1 MSISWGK
8 KSRDYILCE
17 LRIKDFAPM
26 EQYTCTHR
34 WKASFPM
41 ACLACAYRNSGI
53 LPGEEMVYASIA
65 TSVIST
71 NIPPSGNTVD
81 RPVILLQSL
90 RRSGHFVSYIVSQCA
105 LGAICARSLECE
117 HSDLASLDYV
127 ASGSNRSHQSA
138 NPRWYINKKRST
150 ARADLFLLV
159 EHQGLEPWTDRL

>member
-8 KSRDYILCE
+8 KSRDYTLCE
-17 LRIKDFAPM
+17 LHIKDFAPM

-81 RPVILLQSL
+81 RPVILLKSL
-90 RRSGHFVSYIVSQCA
+90 LRSGHFVSYIVSQCA
-105 LGAICARSLECE
+105 LGAICAWLTCAST
-117 HSDLASLDYV
+117 DLLALDYV

-150 ARADLFLLV
+150 TRADLFLLV